1 VPVLAYI
8 LVAVAAYLLGSIP
21 FGFLAA
27 KAKGIDIRSVGS
39 GNIGATNAMR
49 VLGKPAGMFVLLMD
63 VLKGFAAVAWLTPT
77 IYNWIEPHYFGLAP
91 GFAAASV
98 AVRMKFMV
106 LAGVCAVLG
115 HNYTCWLKFKGGK
128 GIATT
133 AGVYLA
139 LAPWALLV
147 GLVVFVLAVLIT
159 KYVSIGSITAAI
171 ALPATVWIMSP
182 QNLFLG
188 IVTTALGALAI
199 YKHKSNIQ
207 RLMAGTEHRFGRKKS
222 TKENK

>member
-1 VPVLAYI
+1 VPVLSYI
-8 LVAVAAYLLGSIP
+8 LTALGAYLLGSIP

-49 VLGKPAGMFVLLMD
+49 VLGKPIGITVLALD
-63 VLKGFAAVAWLTPT
+63 VLKGYLAVMLVAPFVF
-77 IYNWIEPHYFGLAP
+77 NWLAP
-91 GFAAASV
+91 HFSWYSLENLSHLARFEIRLFVV
-98 AVRMKFMV
+98 AGIF
-106 LAGVCAVLG
+106 AVLG

-133 AGVYLA
+133 AGVYFA
-139 LAPWALLV
+139 LSPWALLV
-147 GLVVFVLAVLIT
+147 GLGVFILAVLIT
-159 KYVSIGSITAAI
+159 RYVSVGSIAAAV
-171 ALPATVWIMSP
+171 ALPATVWIMSSN
-182 QNLFLG
+182 NLLLG

-207 RLMAGTEHRFGRKKS
+207 RLMAGTEHRFGQKKE
-222 TKENK
+222 TK